1 MRELNKEN
9 NGDKIFINNVQ
20 TLKFCVLF
28 IYLFFFSANQGIWGI
43 LLTVSSLPY
52 VEEEL
57 QLKLN
62 FWEMCFGC
70 ETLITSWS
78 VLH

>member
-28 IYLFFFSANQGIWGI
+28 IYLFFFSANQGI
-43 LLTVSSLPY
+43 
-52 VEEEL
+52 
-57 QLKLN
+57 
-62 FWEMCFGC
+62 
-70 ETLITSWS
+70 
-78 VLH
+78 